1 MHGILKDMEQTKS
14 RAVTNW
20 HKHHQESRTRGQRI
34 ADAVS
39 QAAGSWMFLII
50 HAIWFFVWI
59 IFKVEPFPYGLLTMI
74 VSLEAIFLST
84 FILISEKRQS
94 DRDHYQAQ
102 QDFDT
107 NLAAK
112 EEIEGLMRR
121 LDDIEENKLNKILK
135 LLEER

>member
-1 MHGILKDMEQTKS
+1 MEQRKS
-14 RAVTNW
+14 RAVINW
-20 HKHHQESRTRGQRI
+20 HKHHQETRTPGQRI
-34 ADAVS
+34 ADNVS
-39 QAAGSWMFLII
+39 KAAGSWTFLII

-59 IFKVEPFPYGLLTMI
+59 VFKIEPFPYGLLTMI

-94 DRDHYQAQ
+94 DRDHDQAQ

-135 LLEER
+135 ILEEK